1 MKSLSDNL
9 HEQFQQRRVD
19 ELQNHLTRYSILI
32 DNQYNEMRKQRWKV
46 RIAYGLAAVLL
57 ISLMA
62 VSRHY
67 SQLPVLRLVGL
78 ECQP

>member
-67 SQLPVLRLVGL
+67 SQLPVLRLVGM
-78 ECQP
+78 ECRP